1 MRVQARH
8 LGRETGVAR
17 VGDGDAGGD
26 GGGAVDRGGGRR
38 RAGPA
43 ESLLEPGGAAADDR
57 RPSRPGRLK
66 LRGYEIRGHSLRGW
80 V

>member
-1 MRVQARH
+1 MCEEGGPVRVQARH

-17 VGDGDAGGD
+17 VGDADAGGRD

-43 ESLLEPGGAAADDR
+43 ESLLEPGGAAADR
-57 RPSRPGRLK
+57 RPSRPGWTVEVTWL
-66 LRGYEIRGHSLRGW
+66 
-80 V
+80 